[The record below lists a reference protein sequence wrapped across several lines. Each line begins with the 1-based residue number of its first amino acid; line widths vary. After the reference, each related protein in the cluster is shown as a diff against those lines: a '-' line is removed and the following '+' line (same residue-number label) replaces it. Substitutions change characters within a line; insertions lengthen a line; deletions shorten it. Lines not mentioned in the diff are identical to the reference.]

1 VNVRRLI
8 VNADDM
14 GLTEG
19 HNRAIIHAH
28 AEGILTSASLLA
40 NGTAFADAVVRA
52 REQPRLGIGVHLT
65 LLEGTPVRPVAAVP
79 GMVRDGLFGVRYGAL
94 LWNITLRRIELTQA
108 YDEWQAQIEKVMSTG
123 LPITHLDSH
132 KHVHMHPQLLGL
144 ALALAEEYG
153 IGRMRLSRPP
163 GLPRALKPALLGV
176 LAIWARRRMARRGI
190 RFPNALLGI
199 EHSGT
204 MTTMCVLAA
213 VQDPWH
219 GIREL
224 MMHPA
229 CLTPQVRAALS
240 DRGYDW
246 VARYRF
252 RDELAALCSPH
263 VRSALSKHGVQLV
276 SYEAL

>member
-1 VNVRRLI
+1 LF
-8 VNADDM
+8 
-14 GLTEG
+14 
-19 HNRAIIHAH
+19 RA
-28 AEGILTSASLLA
+28 
-40 NGTAFADAVVRA
+40 
-52 REQPRLGIGVHLT
+52 
-65 LLEGTPVRPVAAVP
+65 
-79 GMVRDGLFGVRYGAL
+79 RYGAL
-94 LWNITLRRIELTQA
+94 LWNVTLRRIELA
-108 YDEWQAQIEKVMSTG
+108 HVYDEWQAQIEKVMSTG

-132 KHVHMHPQLLGL
+132 KHVHMYPQLFGL

-163 GLPRALKPALLGV
+163 GLPRALKPALLGA
-176 LAIWARRRMARRGI
+176 LAIWARWRMARRGI

-204 MTTMCVLAA
+204 MTTMRVLAA
-213 VQDPWH
+213 IRDPWH

-229 CLTPQVRAALS
+229 CLTTQALAELS
-240 DRGYDW
+240 DRGYHW

-252 RDELAALCSPH
+252 RDELAALCSPE
-263 VRSALSKHGVQLV
+263 VRSALGKHGVQLV